1 MKKSNFVAA
10 LALCLFCCLATTSC
24 TKDHDVYPTDKQ
36 EMSYEELV
44 YGTTDEV
51 TEPKKKRKK
60 R

>member
-1 MKKSNFVAA
+1 MKKSNFVFAFTMF
-10 LALCLFCCLATTSC
+10 LFCCLATTSC
-24 TKDHDVYPTDKQ
+24 TKDHDVHPTDKQ

-44 YGTTDEV
+44 YGTADDI